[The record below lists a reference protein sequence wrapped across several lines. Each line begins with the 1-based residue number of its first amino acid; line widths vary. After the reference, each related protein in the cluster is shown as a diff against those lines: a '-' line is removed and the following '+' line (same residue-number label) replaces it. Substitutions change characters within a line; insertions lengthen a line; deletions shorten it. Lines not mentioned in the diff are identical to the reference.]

1 MRGISRNKYSTKG
14 ETGRYKME
22 KPTEPSSSV
31 DFFIFFTEGCAL
43 CIFFIIIH

>member
-14 ETGRYKME
+14 KTGRYKME

-31 DFFIFFTEGCAL
+31 DFFDDFTEAYA
-43 CIFFIIIH
+43 FT